1 MEKSVK
7 VQRCEKLSSFTSA
20 TQTEELEICTL
31 NRCEKVGDLSKGMS
45 SVLKEKGSL
54 NLYYV
59 FHSCQYTMVLT
70 GCENVLYGSFAWTM
84 TLIRNCGEPR
94 RNIAEP

>member
-45 SVLKEKGSL
+45 SVLKKDDKGSL

-59 FHSCQYTMVLT
+59 VMIFILANTQY
-70 GCENVLYGSFAWTM
+70 Y
-84 TLIRNCGEPR
+84 
-94 RNIAEP
+94 